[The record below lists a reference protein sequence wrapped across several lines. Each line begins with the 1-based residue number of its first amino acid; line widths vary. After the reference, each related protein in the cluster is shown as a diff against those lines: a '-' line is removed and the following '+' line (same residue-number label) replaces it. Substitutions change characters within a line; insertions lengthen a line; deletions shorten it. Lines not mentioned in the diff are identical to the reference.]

1 MKKETIKVFY
11 KRPGKNLVEVTIPNE
26 LEWIQG
32 AVEGHFEHV
41 QICTDFAMLCNEEGK
56 LLGMEPNFRI
66 GGQYFVG
73 TCFVVGTKDEEFC
86 DCPIDLK
93 TLHMIIPDMWRVN
106 NG

>member
-1 MKKETIKVFY
+1 MKIRVIM
-11 KRPGKNLVEVTIPNE
+11 KRPDKEPYVTNISDTLENMQKTVGGHIEVFSLSP
-26 LEWIQG
+26 
-32 AVEGHFEHV
+32 
-41 QICTDFAMLCNEEGK
+41 DFAIICNEEGK

-66 GGQYFVG
+66 GGQYFAG

-93 TLHMIIPDMWRVN
+93 TLRVILPSMWEVN

>member
-1 MKKETIKVFY
+1 MKIRVIM
-11 KRPGKNLVEVTIPNE
+11 KRPDKEPYVTNISDTLENMQKTVGGHIEVFSLSP
-26 LEWIQG
+26 
-32 AVEGHFEHV
+32 
-41 QICTDFAMLCNEEGK
+41 DFAIICNEEGK

-73 TCFVVGTKDEEFC
+73 TCFVVGTKGEEFC

-93 TLHMIIPDMWRVN
+93 TLRLIVPDMWRVN